1 MDKFTV
7 VGFSTFGGKLK
18 LRFAN
23 DLVTRYKVLQRNGH
37 TDATLMELT
46 APTDKIS
53 AAKAL
58 AEKFDGRPEVL
69 EAVNQFLGK
78 RNGKAAP
85 KAKDEPK
92 QVVANEFV
100 INF

>member
-37 TDATLMELT
+37 TDATLMELA

-58 AEKFDGRPEVL
+58 AEKFNGRPEVL

-78 RNGKAAP
+78 RKEKAQPVEA
-85 KAKDEPK
+85 
-92 QVVANEFV
+92 
-100 INF
+100 

>member
-7 VGFSTFGGKLK
+7 VGFSKLNGTLK

-37 TDATLMELT
+37 TDAQLMELA
-46 APTDKIS
+46 APTDKIA

-78 RNGKAAP
+78 RKEKAQPVEA
-85 KAKDEPK
+85 
-92 QVVANEFV
+92 
-100 INF
+100 